1 MNIFTLPSRYLAL
14 AVAAL
19 LLTGCASHPITS
31 DWRNCAIAG
40 AVGSAGLAATRDS
53 GDEIGAAVGGAILGG
68 AICAIFGGDQ
78 DSDGDGVVDSEDQ
91 CPNTPSGVKVDRNGC
106 PTDMD
111 GDGVA
116 DYLDACQGTPRGTK
130 VDAKGCALDS
140 DGDGV
145 VDSKDQCPNTAR
157 GAKVDAKGCALVT
170 TLNGV
175 HFEFDSA
182 VLTGEAEEVL
192 DQAAATLKS
201 SSGSVV
207 VVGHT
212 DDRGDAGYNQQLS
225 EARAQAATSYL
236 ISQGVSASRLSA
248 KGMGQTEPVADNG
261 TANGRAMNRRVEL
274 RFMK

>member
-1 MNIFTLPSRYLAL
+1 MWPI
-14 AVAAL
+14 VAERMR
-19 LLTGCASHPITS
+19 H
-31 DWRNCAIAG
+31 
-40 AVGSAGLAATRDS
+40 
-53 GDEIGAAVGGAILGG
+53 
-68 AICAIFGGDQ
+68 
-78 DSDGDGVVDSEDQ
+78 
-91 CPNTPSGVKVDRNGC
+91 
-106 PTDMD
+106 
-111 GDGVA
+111 
-116 DYLDACQGTPRGTK
+116 
-130 VDAKGCALDS
+130 
-140 DGDGV
+140 GDGV

-182 VLTGEAEEVL
+182 VLTGKAEEVL

-274 RFMK
+274 RFKKEFNQIGFRSRPPAGFPAGGFLLPVNYCSRCARPVTIGRRSGSQ